1 MSHSLTCEMSQ
12 NNSSKY
18 LILST
23 DDKLSLSA
31 CVLTRSIII
40 RPVPIHDNSTKSDK
54 CLHIVDWF
62 NFFFSDKMFCHL
74 MHFCSKYL
82 SVMKCVRMRQRQ
94 KWNVPKAPIGNNGH
108 LFRVFKDRLPSRKIL
123 VSFKMIE
130 DKDLIPDILPRS
142 RYFQIENFNHLN

>member
-1 MSHSLTCEMSQ
+1 MSRSLTREMSQ
-12 NNSSKY
+12 NHSSKY

-40 RPVPIHDNSTKSDK
+40 RPVRPVSIRDNSTKSDK

-108 LFRVFKDRLPSRKIL
+108 LIRVFKDRHPIRKKFIL
-123 VSFKMIE
+123 GG
-130 DKDLIPDILPRS
+130 
-142 RYFQIENFNHLN
+142 